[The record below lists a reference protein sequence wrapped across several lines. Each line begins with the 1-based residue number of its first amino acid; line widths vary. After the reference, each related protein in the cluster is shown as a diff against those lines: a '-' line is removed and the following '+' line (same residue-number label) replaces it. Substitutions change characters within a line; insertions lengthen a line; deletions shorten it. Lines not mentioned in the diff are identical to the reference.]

1 MRPTE
6 LQKEMSCSGGLRETK
21 GRRFRIL
28 SEVITSPALAAQREA
43 LLRTFPEARWRQY
56 EPALLGSGH
65 AGTAVAFGEPL
76 DVQYRF
82 ADAKVVLTLDA
93 DPFGVGPV
101 YLIYAGDFM
110 KRRRSFS
117 AGEMNRFYAVESAPI
132 AAGMRADHRL
142 PVRASQVETIARALA
157 AELGVADE
165 RVELPESTRK
175 WLHAVADDLRKA
187 DNQGKSIIVPG
198 EFQPPAVHAIAH
210 AINSKLGN
218 IGKTVVFT
226 RRATSI
232 PSIRSRRS
240 ALCATRWTT
249 ATFKCC

>member
-1 MRPTE
+1 M
-6 LQKEMSCSGGLRETK
+6 
-21 GRRFRIL
+21 
-28 SEVITSPALAAQREA
+28 
-43 LLRTFPEARWRQY
+43 
-56 EPALLGSGH
+56 
-65 AGTAVAFGEPL
+65 AFGEPL

-93 DPFGVGPV
+93 DPFGVGQGHFV
-101 YLIYAGDFM
+101 YAGDFL
-110 KRRRSFS
+110 KRRRSLS

-187 DNQGKSIIVPG
+187 DNQGKASSCL
-198 EFQPPAVHAIAH
+198 A
-210 AINSKLGN
+210 NSS
-218 IGKTVVFT
+218 
-226 RRATSI
+226 RRPSMPSPMQSTANLATSARRWF
-232 PSIRSRRS
+232 SRGRS
-240 ALCATRWTT
+240 T
-249 ATFKCC
+249 